1 MTTRDGISDQ
11 PAAPAGEKLAGR
23 VALVTGGTRGIG
35 AAICTSLAGQGAVVA
50 AGYSGDSERAQAFA
64 ADFERRFGPAVRLTV
79 HRGNIASPQDCRRVV
94 DQVIDQHGRLDILV
108 NNAGITIDK
117 LALDMSTGDWD
128 KVVAVNLSGA
138 FYMAQAAL
146 GHMLERGTGRIINV
160 SSIAGEIGNVGQA
173 NYAASKSGLLGLTKA
188 LARETAFLLGKSGKL
203 TPDTIGLT
211 VNAVTPGLIATEM
224 LETVPTP
231 VLSRLTAQIPSARL
245 GRPEEIARVV
255 HILAADASSYIT
267 GQVWGVNGGMD
278 M

>member
-1 MTTRDGISDQ
+1 MITRDGISDQ
-11 PAAPAGEKLAGR
+11 PPGPPGEKLAGR

-35 AAICTSLAGQGAVVA
+35 AAICTSLASQGAVVA
-50 AGYSGDSERAQAFA
+50 AGYSGNSERAEAFA
-64 ADFERRFGPAVRLTV
+64 ADFERRFGAGVRLTV

-117 LALDMSTGDWD
+117 LALDMSTDDWD

-138 FYMAQAAL
+138 FYMAQAVL

-188 LARETAFLLGKSGKL
+188 LARETAFLLAKSGKL

-211 VNAVTPGLIATEM
+211 VNAVAPGLIATEM
-224 LETVPTP
+224 LDTVPAP

>member
-11 PAAPAGEKLAGR
+11 PPGPAGEKLASR

-35 AAICTSLAGQGAVVA
+35 AAICTSLASQGAVVA
-50 AGYSGDSERAQAFA
+50 AGYSGNSERAEAFA
-64 ADFERRFGPAVRLTV
+64 ADFERRFGAPVRLTV

-117 LALDMSTGDWD
+117 LALDMTTGDWD
-128 KVVAVNLSGA
+128 KVLAVNLSGA
-138 FYMAQAAL
+138 FYMAQAVL

-188 LARETAFLLGKSGKL
+188 LARETAFLLAKSGKL

-211 VNAVTPGLIATEM
+211 VNAVAPGLIATEM
-224 LETVPTP
+224 LDTVPAP